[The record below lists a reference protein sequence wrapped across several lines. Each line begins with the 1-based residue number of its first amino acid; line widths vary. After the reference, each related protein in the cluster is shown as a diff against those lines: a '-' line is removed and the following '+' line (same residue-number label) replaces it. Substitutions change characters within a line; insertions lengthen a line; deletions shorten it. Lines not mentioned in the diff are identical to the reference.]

1 MSTLFNGNKRVK
13 MDINGKAFFS
23 FGFILNTTQILLV
36 YTSLNFRAAEAAKKI
51 QHIELNYSM
60 GIVQCGEI

>member
-23 FGFILNTTQILLV
+23 FGFILNTTQILFV
-36 YTSLNFRAAEAAKKI
+36 YTSLNFRAAEAAKK
-51 QHIELNYSM
+51 YS
-60 GIVQCGEI
+60 ILS